1 MTLDIMDGDLW
12 QWDTG
17 REVEVAGCEQVHFA
31 KSTTGTCYTVEAADG
46 KAKIPDELL
55 QAAGRVY
62 AWAYITDEAYGGRTR
77 IEALWDVKRRAKPAE
92 YVYEPSDQRT
102 IKDAET
108 ARDEAKAAQK
118 AAEAARDRAVA
129 SEVKGARATTLA
141 SGSEATAA
149 MEGNVL
155 VVGVPKGDA
164 LRYSDLTAGQVAEL
178 KKPATDAAAE
188 IGKTNEEYKA
198 MLTEQARAFGDAQRA
213 RAESYADAERARD
226 GAYTNAETERNAAY
240 NEAEGKRQAAER
252 VRGEAEEGRKSAEA
266 GRDTAEK
273 ARVEAEGKREQG
285 WTDLKADVEKSVD
298 DAVERADAANVA
310 ATKAIAEVKA
320 TEAKLYPVAENVL
333 KGTAKDTFVHVDDA
347 FPSSLLGIEI
357 EGATEQV
364 TTTGKNIAKLN
375 EAKKTSKELEL
386 NVKSSGQI
394 IINGTCSGDGLWLK
408 IGTVD
413 VVEGKTYCLS
423 LNKVYSSFGISAWSN
438 SDNKHVVFV
447 PGKSQVAK
455 GAATKTETL
464 SIFAVGG
471 EGMTFN
477 NEVVSVQME
486 EGTSA
491 TYWEPYTGGKPSPSH
506 EYPQEISNI
515 SKAELKVAGK
525 NLAGVDESDNV
536 NFILRKEPLPAGTY
550 TFSCDKGRGS
560 SFYFNIKPLDGSGKI
575 VENDIVSN
583 ATSPRTITLSEPTGL
598 YVNGWGLTAPYSI
611 GSIQLETG
619 SKATDF
625 EPISKPKATQI
636 DLKGNELCSL
646 TENGVWNPKTFKDE
660 LVIDSGGNVSLI
672 KRVFTAHIDGS
683 EPMWPSN
690 TDKFQY
696 FNYTPKTVR
705 PIDGSSAIRSN
716 RFGKVSRD
724 PWSFYVAGGSNAALF
739 FTFPLGT
746 FANANELNEW
756 LSKNPI
762 DVNYLGAE
770 TQTIPLGKIE
780 LPALPESVSNVWT
793 DAEITPKT
801 TIEYTRDVNIVVA
814 NLESAI
820 ASIS

>member
-1 MTLDIMDGDLW
+1 MAALQVLDGDLW

-17 REVEVAGCEQVHFA
+17 REVEAAGCEQVHFA
-31 KSTTGTCYTVEAADG
+31 KSTTGTCYTVEVAG
-46 KAKIPDELL
+46 NKAKIPDELL

-62 AWAYITDEAYGGRTR
+62 AWAYITDETYGGRTR

-129 SEVKGARATTLA
+129 AEVKGARATTLA
-141 SGSEATAA
+141 PGSDATAA

-164 LRYSDLTAGQVAEL
+164 LRYSDLTAEQVAEL

-198 MLTEQARAFGDAQRA
+198 MLTEQAKAFGDAQRA
-213 RAESYADAERARD
+213 RAESYTDAERARD
-226 GAYTNAETERNAAY
+226 EAYTKAETERDAAY

-252 VRGEAEEGRKSAEA
+252 VRGENEGARKTSETE
-266 GRDTAEK
+266 RDTAETE
-273 ARVEAEGKREQG
+273 RVRAEDKREKD
-285 WTDLKADVEKSVD
+285 WTDLKAETEKSVG
-298 DAVERADAANVA
+298 DAVERADAASKA
-310 ATKAIAEVKA
+310 ATRAIADVKA

-333 KGTAKDTFVHVDDA
+333 KGTAKGTFIHVDDA

-357 EGATEQV
+357 QGATEQGS
-364 TTTGKNIAKLN
+364 TTGANLFDVRKFIPNSSAYGLTASVEDGFICIRGTVSGVGDIQSPSFSIGQYTDNSLSGKQLN
-375 EAKKTSKELEL
+375 
-386 NVKSSGQI
+386 
-394 IINGTCSGDGLWLK
+394 LK
-408 IGTVD
+408 IFGAPSYITRVYGLRTVD
-413 VVEGKTYCLS
+413 EAQIAVVASVHDGD
-423 LNKVYSSFGISAWSN
+423 KVDCKFLLA
-438 SDNKHVVFV
+438 
-447 PGKSQVAK
+447 
-455 GAATKTETL
+455 
-464 SIFAVGG
+464 
-471 EGMTFN
+471 
-477 NEVVSVQME
+477 VSVDTLAE
-486 EGTSA
+486 
-491 TYWEPYTGGKPSPSH
+491 YEPYTGGKPSPSH

-536 NFILRKEPLPAGTY
+536 NFILRKELLPAGTY

-560 SFYFNIKPLDGSGKI
+560 SFYFNIKPIDGSGKI
-575 VENDIVSN
+575 VEKDIASN
-583 ATSPRTITLSEPTGL
+583 AVSPCTITLSEPMGL
-598 YVNGWGLTAPYSI
+598 YVNGWGLTGSYNI
-611 GSIQLETG
+611 GSIQLEAG

-625 EPISKPKATQI
+625 EPVSKPEATQI

-646 TENGVWNPKTFKDE
+646 TENVVWNPKTFKDE
-660 LVIDSGGNVSLI
+660 LEIDSEGNVSLI

-705 PIDGSSAIRSN
+705 PIDGSNAIRSN
-716 RFGKVSRD
+716 RFGKVSHD
-724 PWSFYVAGGSNAALF
+724 PWNFYVAGGSNAALF

-746 FANANELNEW
+746 FANADELNEW

-801 TIEYTRDVNIVVA
+801 GIEYTRDVNIVVA

>member
-1 MTLDIMDGDLW
+1 MTLDIMDGELW

-17 REVEVAGCEQVHFA
+17 REVEAAGCEQVHFA
-31 KSTTGTCYTVEAADG
+31 KSTTGTCYTVEVAG
-46 KAKIPDELL
+46 NKAKIPDELL
-55 QAAGRVY
+55 QAAGRVH

-118 AAEAARDRAVA
+118 AAEAARDRAIA
-129 SEVKGARATTLA
+129 AEVKGARATTLA

-164 LRYSDLTAGQVAEL
+164 LRYSDLTAEQIAEL

-198 MLTEQARAFGDAQRA
+198 MLTEQAKAFGDAQQA
-213 RAESYADAERARD
+213 RTESYTDAERARD
-226 GAYTNAETERNAAY
+226 EAYTKAETDRNSAY

-252 VRGEAEEGRKSAEA
+252 VRGETEEGRKSAETE
-266 GRDTAEK
+266 RDTAEK

-285 WTDLKADVEKSVD
+285 WTDLKADVEKSVS
-298 DAVERADAANVA
+298 DAVERADAASKA
-310 ATKAIAEVKA
+310 ATKAVAEVKA

-333 KGTAKDTFVHVDDA
+333 KGTVKGTFVHVDDA

-357 EGATEQV
+357 EGATEQGS
-364 TTTGKNIAKLN
+364 TTGANLFDIRKFIPN
-375 EAKKTSKELEL
+375 
-386 NVKSSGQI
+386 SS
-394 IINGTCSGDGLWLK
+394 SYGLTMSVEEGF
-408 IGTVD
+408 ICISGTVSGVGD
-413 VVEGKTYCLS
+413 IQSPSFSIGQYTDNSLSGKQLNLMIFGAPSYLKKAYGLRTVDETQIAVVASIHDGD
-423 LNKVYSSFGISAWSN
+423 KVDCKFLL
-438 SDNKHVVFV
+438 
-447 PGKSQVAK
+447 
-455 GAATKTETL
+455 AASVDTL
-464 SIFAVGG
+464 A
-471 EGMTFN
+471 E
-477 NEVVSVQME
+477 
-486 EGTSA
+486 
-491 TYWEPYTGGKPSPSH
+491 YEPYTGGKPSPSH

-515 SKAELKVAGK
+515 SKVELKVASK
-525 NLAGVDESDNV
+525 NFADVNESNSV
-536 NFILRKEPLPAGTY
+536 NFILHKEPLPAGTY

-560 SFYFNIKPLDGSGKI
+560 GFMFNVKPVDDSGK
-575 VENDIVSN
+575 VVNKDVASSK
-583 ATSPRTITLSEPTGL
+583 TSPCTVTISEPMGL
-598 YVNGWGLTAPYSI
+598 YVNGWGLTAPYGI
-611 GSIQLETG
+611 GDIQLEAG

-625 EPISKPKATQI
+625 EPISKPRATQI

-646 TENGVWNPKTFKDE
+646 TENVAWNPKTFKDE
-660 LVIDSGGNVSLI
+660 LEIDSEGNVSLI
-672 KRVFTAHIDGS
+672 KRVFSAHIDGS
-683 EPMWPSN
+683 EPMQPSN

-705 PIDGSSAIRSN
+705 PIDGSCAIRSN
-716 RFGKVSRD
+716 RYGEISRE
-724 PWSFYVAGGSNAALF
+724 PWNFYVAGGSNAALF

-746 FANANELNEW
+746 FANADELNEW

-762 DVNYLGAE
+762 DVNYLGDE

-793 DAEITPKT
+793 DAEVTPRMG
-801 TIEYTRDVNIVVA
+801 IEYTRDVNIVVA

-820 ASIS
+820 ASITQG

>member
-1 MTLDIMDGDLW
+1 MTLDIMDGELW
-12 QWDTG
+12 QWDNG
-17 REVEVAGCEQVHFA
+17 REVEAAGCEQVHFA
-31 KSTTGTCYTVEAADG
+31 KSTTGTCYTVEVAG
-46 KAKIPDELL
+46 NKAKIPDELL

-62 AWAYITDEAYGGRTR
+62 AWAYITDETYGGRTR

-129 SEVKGARATTLA
+129 AEVKGARATTLA
-141 SGSEATAA
+141 PGSDATAT

-164 LRYSDLTAGQVAEL
+164 LRYSDLTADQIAEL

-198 MLTEQARAFGDAQRA
+198 MLTEQAKAFGDAQQA
-213 RAESYADAERARD
+213 RTESYADAERARD
-226 GAYTNAETERNAAY
+226 KAYTKAETDRNAAY
-240 NEAEGKRQAAER
+240 NEAEGKRQTAER
-252 VRGEAEEGRKSAEA
+252 VRGENEGGRKSAET

-273 ARVEAEGKREQG
+273 ARVESEAKREQG
-285 WTDLKADVEKSVD
+285 WTDLKAEAEKSVG
-298 DAVERADAANVA
+298 DAVERADAASKA
-310 ATKAIAEVKA
+310 ATRAIADVKAI
-320 TEAKLYPVAENVL
+320 EAKLYPVAENVL
-333 KGTAKDTFVHVDDA
+333 KGTAKGAFIHVDDA

-357 EGATEQV
+357 EGATEQ
-364 TTTGKNIAKLN
+364 TSTTGKNLLN
-375 EAKKTSKELEL
+375 PEPLKNESNFDTSQSGEGFYVYKFVAPSTGDYTVS
-386 NVKSSGQI
+386 VKQAVKYD
-394 IINGTCSGDGLWLK
+394 NYLM
-408 IGTVD
+408 V
-413 VVEGKTYCLS
+413 
-423 LNKVYSSFGISAWSN
+423 
-438 SDNKHVVFV
+438 SDNPKFRV
-447 PGKSQVAK
+447 GKQTWFSHLTAAG
-455 GAATKTETL
+455 GA
-464 SIFAVGG
+464 
-471 EGMTFN
+471 
-477 NEVVSVQME
+477 
-486 EGTSA
+486 TSA
-491 TYWEPYTGGKPSPSH
+491 TFKNVNAIYLYFSTSIAAIQATLEKVGWIQIEKGLTATAYEPYTGGKPSPSH
-506 EYPQEISNI
+506 EYPQEISSI

-550 TFSCDKGRGS
+550 TFSCDKGRS
-560 SFYFNIKPLDGSGKI
+560 SGFRFNVKPIDASGKV

-583 ATSPRTITLSEPTGL
+583 ATSPCTITLSEPTGL
-598 YVNGWGLTAPYSI
+598 YVNGWGLAAPYSI
-611 GSIQLETG
+611 GGIQLETG

-646 TENGVWNPKTFKDE
+646 TENVVWNPKTFKDE

-746 FANANELNEW
+746 FANADELNEW